1 MKKYLIS
8 LFVLGIFAFSFQAHA
23 SVLSDALLKIEN
35 LTKELTELKSQLG
48 ASVGGVF
55 LSGTSTGDTTP
66 RIMYWYSKVNQHIDS
81 NGVWQTDTDGVSGA
95 NIDKLTYCKK
105 FWPNTVSV
113 SEYKKE
119 TINTWKERYNL
130 NNHTATQMSYKCV
143 EEETAPSV
151 TVLSPN
157 GGESYKPGNKIGIY
171 LSGGLTGARVGLV
184 YPDFD
189 PEALISDGNDVHWLS
204 VSSNAGK
211 NFVWDGSSFIDNNGN
226 KNYWNVG
233 TGNYKM
239 LAIRDTNDSK
249 CYKTRIS
256 NCSYDLSDNYFT
268 IRSNSDNL
276 PDLTTEISSVVVS
289 SEDYGI
295 TVYGTIINSGSDTE
309 KFPYRFLYSD
319 EPDGKGFINY
329 DVKKPQVYEL
339 NSNDQINIDEKF
351 SFYNPGNYSVRL
363 CADQV
368 NDIYGDG
375 GKIKES
381 NESNNCSGWFNFKIE
396 EKDSLIKLLSPN
408 GGEIYKVG
416 DTIKISWKDDKVKNS
431 YPNYNG
437 SIKLYNDSIKC
448 KEGSI
453 GCWSSFSIDS
463 ISYNDN
469 GVYLWDTTKKLFGNA
484 GPNTVKVD
492 SGEKYKIK
500 ICFKDDKDVQNCDLS
515 DNYFTFKSKNTINSN
530 LIELKDDSV
539 SNLDVINSQR
549 TLKVGVKGDDVKT
562 LQAFLGIT
570 ADGSFGPITR
580 SKVMEWQVSNGLTPD
595 GLFGNMSKQKAG
607 ILIRE

>member
-157 GGESYKPGNKIGIY
+157 GGESYKVGDKITVKWETKNISPSTKLELNVWERNGKMFGFLGGDNGTINDGVEIVDTTEWPVSDGYKIIIGIPY
-171 LSGGLTGARVGLV
+171 NNKFNNS
-184 YPDFD
+184 
-189 PEALISDGNDVHWLS
+189 SLS
-204 VSSNAGK
+204 VN
-211 NFVWDGSSFIDNNGN
+211 
-226 KNYWNVG
+226 
-233 TGNYKM
+233 
-239 LAIRDTNDSK
+239 
-249 CYKTRIS
+249 
-256 NCSYDLSDNYFT
+256 DLSDNYFT

-463 ISYNDN
+463 ISYKDN